1 MRLAKAV
8 KITVIAVP
16 VLLVAVFAVAV
27 IVLLNTDFNK
37 YKPMIAEETKAAIG
51 RDLVIA
57 GDLEVSISLTP
68 SVSVEGVTLSNAKWG
83 ARPEMIRVERLEA
96 QISLLPLVFGVIDV
110 KRVVLVGADILLE
123 VDKKG
128 VANFDF
134 KPPVS
139 AKAGK
144 KQDGAAA
151 KKAPDAPAESEALI
165 PVVREVLIR
174 DSRLRYTDARSGARY
189 DTVIESLTLRG
200 DGPDEPLELDY
211 AGSYNGSPI
220 KLAVTL
226 GAPAELLKPS
236 RPWPVD
242 LTLEAGGATLTIKGT
257 IAEPLKAKGLNLA
270 VAISGD
276 QLGALS
282 KLAGA
287 PVPAMGAYSLS
298 ARIAGTPAATIE
310 LTGFKATIG
319 DNDLSGKLTVN
330 LSGKRPSI
338 SAVLKSKKIDLAT
351 LAGASTGAGK
361 KDGGGGGGAKQPAR
375 KPDRVF
381 SAEPLALDGLRAV
394 DVRMKFDAGTIVVS
408 GAVLRNVSLGLSL
421 KAGNLLIKPV
431 KSGIADGSLN
441 GSIQLDG
448 RKKVAGLVV
457 KLALDKID
465 LDRLLTDLKIT
476 GDVEGKANI
485 SIDVSGRGSSVRA
498 IMASLG
504 GRAGLLM
511 GKGRMKDSFLQS
523 MLGGSGQLLSRI
535 LDRGKKGYTAVECA
549 VADFTIRKGVATAKA
564 LYLDLDS
571 RGVIGS
577 GTVNLGKER
586 LNLTIDPRN
595 KKKIGKPVLPV
606 RITGT
611 FLAPK
616 YKIDKNFAAGK
627 LTSMLGVQLPSS
639 LTGGK
644 SATGTPLIEGP
655 CAPPAPKAAK
665 KQQATQQPTQQPKP
679 KDPLKDAEE
688 QLKKGLKGLFGN

>member
-16 VLLVAVFAVAV
+16 VLLVAVFAVA
-27 IVLLNTDFNK
+27 IAVLLNTDFNK

-57 GDLEVSISLTP
+57 GDLEISISLTP
-68 SVSVEGVTLSNAKWG
+68 SVSVAGVTLSNAKWG

-123 VDKKG
+123 VDRKG

-134 KPPVS
+134 KPPA

-144 KQDGAAA
+144 KQNGAAA

-211 AGSYNGSPI
+211 TGSYNGSPI
-220 KLAVTL
+220 ELAVKL

-236 RPWPVD
+236 KPWPVD

-257 IAEPLKAKGLNLA
+257 IAEPVKAKGLNLA
-270 VAISGD
+270 VAVSGN
-276 QLGALS
+276 QLGELS

-298 ARIAGTPAATIE
+298 AQITGTPAATVE

-338 SAVLKSKKIDLAT
+338 SAVLKSKKIDLAA
-351 LAGASTGAGK
+351 LAGASAGGGSK
-361 KDGGGGGGAKQPAR
+361 GGGGGGTATKQPDR
-375 KPDRVF
+375 KPGRVF
-381 SAEPLALDGLRAV
+381 SNEPLALDGLRAV
-394 DVRMKFDAGTIVVS
+394 DVRMKFDAGAIVVS
-408 GAVLRNVSLGLSL
+408 GAVLKNVSLGLSL

-431 KSGIADGSLN
+431 KSGIADGTLN

-448 RKKVAGLVV
+448 RKKVVGLVV

-523 MLGGSGQLLSRI
+523 MLGGSGALLSRI
-535 LDRGKKGYTAVECA
+535 LDKGQKGYTAVECA

-665 KQQATQQPTQQPKP
+665 KQQATQQPKP

>member
-1 MRLAKAV
+1 
-8 KITVIAVP
+8 
-16 VLLVAVFAVAV
+16 
-27 IVLLNTDFNK
+27 
-37 YKPMIAEETKAAIG
+37 
-51 RDLVIA
+51 
-57 GDLEVSISLTP
+57 
-68 SVSVEGVTLSNAKWG
+68 
-83 ARPEMIRVERLEA
+83 
-96 QISLLPLVFGVIDV
+96 
-110 KRVVLVGADILLE
+110 VVL
-123 VDKKG
+123 K
-128 VANFDF
+128 
-134 KPPVS
+134 
-139 AKAGK
+139 
-144 KQDGAAA
+144 
-151 KKAPDAPAESEALI
+151 
-165 PVVREVLIR
+165 
-174 DSRLRYTDARSGARY
+174 
-189 DTVIESLTLRG
+189 
-200 DGPDEPLELDY
+200 
-211 AGSYNGSPI
+211 
-220 KLAVTL
+220 
-226 GAPAELLKPS
+226 
-236 RPWPVD
+236 
-242 LTLEAGGATLTIKGT
+242 
-257 IAEPLKAKGLNLA
+257 
-270 VAISGD
+270 
-276 QLGALS
+276 
-282 KLAGA
+282 
-287 PVPAMGAYSLS
+287 
-298 ARIAGTPAATIE
+298 
-310 LTGFKATIG
+310 
-319 DNDLSGKLTVN
+319 
-330 LSGKRPSI
+330 
-338 SAVLKSKKIDLAT
+338 
-351 LAGASTGAGK
+351 
-361 KDGGGGGGAKQPAR
+361 
-375 KPDRVF
+375 
-381 SAEPLALDGLRAV
+381 
-394 DVRMKFDAGTIVVS
+394 
-408 GAVLRNVSLGLSL
+408 NVSLGLSL

-431 KSGIADGSLN
+431 KSGIADGTLN

-448 RKKVAGLVV
+448 RKKAAGLVV

-465 LDRLLTDLKIT
+465 LDRLLTDLKIS
-476 GDVEGKANI
+476 GDVEGRANI

-523 MLGGSGQLLSRI
+523 MLGGSGALLSRI
-535 LDRGKKGYTAVECA
+535 LDKGQKGYTAVECA

-639 LTGGK
+639 LAGGK